1 MIIRLILS
9 LGLMAAMIAAPAAV
23 TATDEQPVP
32 VPFAE
37 LIDCDAP
44 EGAVCAAPMPF
55 LEPMPIEGCATQGF
69 DPNGASPTDPFPC
82 PEPILGG
89 CFTDANGMTV
99 CYDTPSPT
107 EVVPDCAISSDGT
120 STCDG
125 LPLFENPDRRVIETL
140 SHVGGRVITSVGG
153 FLLIENGRLTA
164 SAGCNTL
171 SAEVTVDGNRLELGP
186 LLSTRMWCPD
196 VAEAEVLLIAI
207 LEGENLSWI
216 SDTDLRSAKGAISLR
231 MERVDYDDD
240 LTDAAGGASIVTV
253 TVSETRYA
261 VNGGHFL
268 IENSSLS
275 ASVGCNSLFGEA
287 TIENEAI
294 TLGAIGMT
302 EMYCTE
308 LNDAEQAFLAVL
320 SSANLRFVDAA
331 TITSDAGSI
340 TLTVVDGERAPVSD
354 ADQGTGISWLALVLL
369 FGPALAG
376 LGAITV
382 GLSPR
387 E

>member
-1 MIIRLILS
+1 MEC
-9 LGLMAAMIAAPAAV
+9 V
-23 TATDEQPVP
+23 
-32 VPFAE
+32 
-37 LIDCDAP
+37 DC
-44 EGAVCAAPMPF
+44 
-55 LEPMPIEGCATQGF
+55 
-69 DPNGASPTDPFPC
+69 
-82 PEPILGG
+82 
-89 CFTDANGMTV
+89 
-99 CYDTPSPT
+99 
-107 EVVPDCAISSDGT
+107 
-120 STCDG
+120 
-125 LPLFENPDRRVIETL
+125 
-140 SHVGGRVITSVGG
+140 
-153 FLLIENGRLTA
+153 
-164 SAGCNTL
+164 
-171 SAEVTVDGNRLELGP
+171 
-186 LLSTRMWCPD
+186 
-196 VAEAEVLLIAI
+196 
-207 LEGENLSWI
+207 
-216 SDTDLRSAKGAISLR
+216 
-231 MERVDYDDD
+231 DDD
-240 LTDAAGGASIVTV
+240 LTDATGGASIVTV
-253 TVSETRYA
+253 TVGDMVYV

-376 LGAITV
+376 LGAVTV
-382 GLSPR
+382 GLSTR